1 MEKIVSKT
9 KWGFLRETERQ
20 AEKAG
25 IDKDTGLHRTGLEK
39 YLLVIFP
46 EIKAE
51 DWVHDK
57 TIPGLKKKIRPDYRC
72 EKLKLIVEFD
82 GLPHYKNPDRILAD
96 EQNDIIY
103 QHLGYKVVRIP
114 YFIQLTND
122 VIEKLFGRE
131 VDEPM
136 FDGSVPSLGISGRNT
151 PAYCCPAGIIRMAKI
166 FKVFPQQY
174 KVNLKALQNT
184 KDEFLSCAKL
194 LEKVYDEI
202 DE

>member
-1 MEKIVSKT
+1 MGEIVSKT
-9 KWGFLRETERQ
+9 KWGFLRETEHK
-20 AEKAG
+20 AEIAG

-57 TIPGLKKKIRPDYRC
+57 TIPGLKKRIRPDYRC

-82 GLPHYKNPDRILAD
+82 GLPHYKNPDRIIAD

-122 VIEKLFGRE
+122 VIKKLFGRE
-131 VDEPM
+131 VDELM
-136 FDGSVPSLGISGRNT
+136 FDSSVPSLGIGGRNT
-151 PAYCCPAGIIRMAKI
+151 PAYCCPAGIIKMAKI

-174 KVNLKALQNT
+174 KVNLKALKNT
-184 KDEFLSCAKL
+184 EDEFLSCAKL